1 MIYVWNSFKKLCNY
15 IDLEVAHSQKKL
27 VFVHN
32 IVITNKPNSFIL
44 YHQTTEHV
52 FLSLWFS
59 VDSPSHLESFCV
71 HVIY

>member
-1 MIYVWNSFKKLCNY
+1 MIYVWNSFKLCNY

-52 FLSLWFS
+52 LSLWFS
-59 VDSPSHLESFCV
+59 VDSSSHPRVFVCT
-71 HVIY
+71 